1 MMSEVKGDTVTV
13 SSTIEPSVR
22 VETKRQPLPPREK
35 LAQVFDIRDLD
46 ALYGTKPALKGVTM
60 EVYKNLVTAVI
71 GPSGCGKSTFI
82 RCLNRM
88 NDLVPGFRM
97 NGTIRFH
104 GQDICSGSVD
114 PVAVRRTI
122 GMVFQRPNPFPK
134 SIFDNVAWGLK
145 VLGMKDNL
153 DERVERALTQA
164 ALWDEVKDR
173 LKASGLSL
181 SGGQQQRLCIA
192 RAIAVEPD
200 VVLMDEPASALDPI
214 ATQAIEQLL
223 HELKSEYSFVIV
235 THNMQQAARV
245 ADMTAFFS
253 ISRGAEGERW
263 GELVEYD
270 ATEKIFTAPSD
281 KRTEDYVT
289 GRFG

>member
-1 MMSEVKGDTVTV
+1 VSA
-13 SSTIEPSVR
+13 SSTIESAVR
-22 VETKRQPLPPREK
+22 VETKRQPLPPRER
-35 LAQVFDIRDLD
+35 LEQVFDIQDLT
-46 ALYGTKPALKGVTM
+46 AIYGSKPAIKGVSM

-88 NDLVPGFRM
+88 NDLVPSFHQT
-97 NGTIRFH
+97 GTIRYH
-104 GQDICSGSVD
+104 GQDIAGKDVD

-134 SIFDNVAWGLK
+134 SIFDNVAWGLR
-145 VLGMKDNL
+145 VLGMKDSL
-153 DERVERALTQA
+153 DERVEKALTQA
-164 ALWDEVKDR
+164 ALFDEVKDR

-253 ISRGAEGERW
+253 ISRGEEGARW
-263 GELVEYD
+263 GELIEYD

>member
-1 MMSEVKGDTVTV
+1 MTEDAEV
-13 SSTIEPSVR
+13 SITIEPTVR
-22 VETKRQPLPPREK
+22 VETRRQPLPPRER
-35 LAQVFDIRDLD
+35 LERIFGIESLD
-46 ALYGTKPALKGVTM
+46 AMYSGRPAVKGVTM
-60 EVYKNLVTAVI
+60 DVYKNLVTAII

-82 RCLNRM
+82 RCFNRM
-88 NDLVPGFRM
+88 NDLIPGFTM
-97 NGTIRFH
+97 SGTIRYH
-104 GQDICSGSVD
+104 GQDITASDVD
-114 PVAVRRTI
+114 PVAVRRHI

-134 SIFDNVAWGLK
+134 SIYDNVAWGLK
-145 VLGMKDNL
+145 VLGLKDRL

-173 LKASGLSL
+173 LKASALSL

-214 ATQAIEQLL
+214 ATSAIEQLM
-223 HELKSEYSFVIV
+223 HDLKSEYTFVIV

-253 ISRGAEGERW
+253 ISRGDEGQRW
-263 GELVEYD
+263 GELIEYD

-281 KRTEDYVT
+281 RRTEDYVT

>member
-1 MMSEVKGDTVTV
+1 MKEEDSEDMSTTITQPVK
-13 SSTIEPSVR
+13 
-22 VETKRQPLPPREK
+22 VETRRQPLPPREK
-35 LAQVFDIRDLD
+35 LDRIFQIENLD
-46 ALYGTKPALKGVTM
+46 AIYGTKPAVKGVTM
-60 EVYKNLVTAVI
+60 DVFKNLVTAII

-88 NDLVPGFRM
+88 NDLVPSFSQT
-97 NGTIRFH
+97 GTIRYH
-104 GQDICSGSVD
+104 GQDISSPDID
-114 PVAVRRTI
+114 PVAVRRNI

-134 SIFDNVAWGLK
+134 SIYDNVAWGMK
-145 VLGMKDNL
+145 VLGMKDNV
-153 DERVERALTQA
+153 DDRVERALTQA

-173 LKASGLSL
+173 LKASALSL

-214 ATQAIEQLL
+214 ATQAIEQLM
-223 HELKSEYSFVIV
+223 HSLKSEYSFVIV

-253 ISRGAEGERW
+253 ISRGEEGQRW
-263 GELVEYD
+263 GELIEYD
-270 ATEKIFTAPSD
+270 ATEKIFTAPTD

-289 GRFG
+289 GRLG